1 MRDKLMFIWWR
12 AWHHRNNLIFGDGKA
27 SIQNSVNYLQNYL
40 ATLHNLEKGSYKI
53 DRKRKAKQE
62 QNTSTK
68 DKSWRE
74 NTEKNEPGE
83 NLLMDM

>member
-12 AWHHRNNLIFGDGKA
+12 AWHHRNKLIFGNGKA
-27 SIQNSVNYLQNYL
+27 SIQNSINYLQNYL

-53 DRKRKAKQE
+53 DSKGKAKQD
-62 QNTSTK
+62 TSTK

-74 NTEKNEPGE
+74 NTENEPGE
-83 NLLMDM
+83 NLPMDM